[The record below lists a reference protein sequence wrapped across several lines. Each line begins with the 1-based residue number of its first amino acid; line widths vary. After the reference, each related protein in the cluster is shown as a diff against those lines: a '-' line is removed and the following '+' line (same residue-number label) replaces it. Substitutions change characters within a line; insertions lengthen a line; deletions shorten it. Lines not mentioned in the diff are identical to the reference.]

1 MKRIALLILMIA
13 PAFLFA
19 QIEAGVMLGISN
31 YAGDLAPKNVWGSL
45 GETQAAY
52 GGFVRYNFTNHIA
65 AKLGVNYGTIS
76 ADDANAA
83 LESQKERNLSFKSGI
98 LEVGLT
104 AEYNILGYQPYNLE
118 RVFSPYIFAGVA
130 FYRHNPKAFYE
141 GEWIELQPLGTEGQ
155 GLDQYPDRDFYKRG
169 QFSIPFGGGV
179 KYAIND
185 KWNLGLEGGVRY
197 TFTDYLD
204 DVSLTYVEPSLLR
217 AARGEQGDLAVAL
230 ADRASEPRAAG
241 RGRGADG
248 NDWYL
253 MVGFTV
259 SYNFSDNGLV
269 GSRGR
274 GRRGNGC
281 YD

>member
-1 MKRIALLILMIA
+1 MKRIALLILLIS
-13 PAFLFA
+13 PAFIFA
-19 QIEAGVMLGISN
+19 QFEAGVMVGISN

-52 GGFVRYNFTNHIA
+52 GGFVRYNYSTHLA
-65 AKLGVNYGTIS
+65 AKLGVSYGTIS

-83 LESQKERNLSFKSGI
+83 LQSQQERNLSFKSGI

-118 RVFSPYIFAGVA
+118 RVFSPFIFAGIA
-130 FYRHNPKAFYE
+130 WYRHNPKAFYE
-141 GEWIELQPLGTEGQ
+141 GEWVELQPLGTEGQ
-155 GLDQYPDRDFYKRG
+155 GLDQYPDRDFYSRS
-169 QFSIPFGGGV
+169 QFSIPMGGGV

-204 DVSLTYVEPSLLR
+204 DVSQTYVERDLLINAPDR
-217 AARGEQGDLAVAL
+217 DGLLAANL
-230 ADRASEPRAAG
+230 ADRSTEPFAAG
-241 RGRGADG
+241 TRRGASG

-253 MVGFTV
+253 MIGLTV

-274 GRRGNGC
+274 GKRGNGC

>member
-1 MKRIALLILMIA
+1 MKHLAFLFLLILPSFMS
-13 PAFLFA
+13 A
-19 QIEAGVMLGISN
+19 QFEAGVMVGISN

-52 GGFVRYNFTNHIA
+52 GGFVRYNFSTHIA

-83 LESQKERNLSFKSGI
+83 LESQQQRNLSFKSGI

-104 AEYNILGYQPYNLE
+104 GEFNILGYQPYNLE
-118 RVFSPYIFAGVA
+118 RVFSPYIFAGIA
-130 FYRHNPKAFYE
+130 WYRHNPKTFYE
-141 GEWIELQPLGTEGQ
+141 GEWVELQPLGTEGQ
-155 GLDQYPDRDFYKRG
+155 GLDQYPDRDFYSLS
-169 QFSIPFGGGV
+169 QFSIPFGGGL

-204 DVSLTYVEPSLLR
+204 DVSLSYVERDLLLNAPDR
-217 AARGEQGDLAVAL
+217 NGALAVAL
-230 ADRASEPRAAG
+230 ADRAAEPRAAG
-241 RGRGADG
+241 RGRGASG

-253 MVGFTV
+253 MIGLTV
-259 SYNFSDNGLV
+259 SYNFADNGLV

-274 GRRGNGC
+274 GRKGNGC